1 MAFSDNSRKH
11 SNGKYDSSL
20 AIVLFLSDFCCAILR
35 ASTFIQCLF
44 NTEFGSMGSPQPTET
59 RSWVIIAIPDPGICA
74 KWTDAIQKKFAV
86 HVVADRAALE
96 WSMANLKPAV
106 LVLDLSF
113 PTKTIILSKA
123 PDEKE
128 GVFMLKSGAK
138 GYCKND
144 IDPVLIKKVVAMVP
158 KGEIW
163 VERKLIR
170 HLIQE
175 MASLTRRAPKES
187 ATGTNHLDHLTPRER
202 EIVHQVAGGAS
213 NKEIANRLNVT
224 EATIKAHLTAVF
236 RKLGLSDRLHLALF
250 VNNRQ

>member
-1 MAFSDNSRKH
+1 
-11 SNGKYDSSL
+11 
-20 AIVLFLSDFCCAILR
+20 
-35 ASTFIQCLF
+35 
-44 NTEFGSMGSPQPTET
+44 MGNPQPTET

-113 PTKTIILSKA
+113 PKLGRGGAVPTLHQLSPATKTIILSKA

-250 VNNRQ
+250 VNNHQ